1 MKRYTKEMLAL
12 ERSELKLLQ
21 TSVKVSRIPYQIKK
35 SRTDVVNDV
44 LQEIKTKG
52 LLKAHSHAK
61 HLHFPDF

>member
-44 LQEIKTKG
+44 LQEIETKG
-52 LLKAHSHAK
+52 LMKADSHVK